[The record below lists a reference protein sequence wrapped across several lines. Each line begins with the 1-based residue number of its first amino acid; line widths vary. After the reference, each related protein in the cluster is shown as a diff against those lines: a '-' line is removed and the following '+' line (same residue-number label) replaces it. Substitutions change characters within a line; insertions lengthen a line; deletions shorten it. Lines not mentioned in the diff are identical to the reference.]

1 MVKTYLHINNFREF
15 KWRHIVK
22 TMAILF
28 IFYGN
33 TEIINLLKTWA
44 MFYLFYGIQDDFI
57 EKYLL
62 LINLFSFLNLLIV
75 FEVVALRRKIIG

>member
-15 KWRHIVK
+15 KWRHIVE

-28 IFYGN
+28 IFYGS

-57 EKYLL
+57 E
-62 LINLFSFLNLLIV
+62 
-75 FEVVALRRKIIG
+75 

>member
-1 MVKTYLHINNFREF
+1 
-15 KWRHIVK
+15 
-22 TMAILF
+22 MAILF

>member
-1 MVKTYLHINNFREF
+1 
-15 KWRHIVK
+15 
-22 TMAILF
+22 
-28 IFYGN
+28 
-33 TEIINLLKTWA
+33 

>member
-1 MVKTYLHINNFREF
+1 
-15 KWRHIVK
+15 
-22 TMAILF
+22 MAILF
-28 IFYGN
+28 IFYGS
-33 TEIINLLKTWA
+33 TEIIDLLKTWA

>member
-1 MVKTYLHINNFREF
+1 
-15 KWRHIVK
+15 
-22 TMAILF
+22 MAILF

-75 FEVVALRRKIIG
+75 FEVVALKRKING